1 MPQPVVLVTGTSP
14 GIGQSTSVVAAEH
27 GYRVVATMRNLDSGG
42 PLRAAAD
49 EAGVQ
54 IDVHRLDVTDEA
66 SIAACVD
73 GVVADHGRL
82 DVVVN
87 NAGAG
92 YVGTIEHVLDA
103 PVLATVLGGRV
114 QPVGSD

>member
-1 MPQPVVLVTGTSP
+1 VVLVTGTSP
-14 GIGQSTSVVAAEH
+14 GIGQSTSVVAAVH
-27 GYRVVATMRNLDSGG
+27 GYRVVATMRNRDSGG
-42 PLRAAAD
+42 PRRAAAD

-54 IDVHRLDVTDEA
+54 IDVRQLDVTDEA

-82 DVVVN
+82 DVVVD

-92 YVGTIEHVLDA
+92 YVGTIENVPDA
-103 PVLATVLGGRV
+103 PVLATVLGCRV